1 MQLVEHVED
10 EEDCFEAIDKRE
22 EFEFRLL
29 VFLVIDLECWG
40 IVRRLFL
47 EFCADLSSGSPLL
60 LNVVVLFEMIVCCF
74 GICLRM

>member
-40 IVRRLFL
+40 IVGRLFL
-47 EFCADLSSGSPLL
+47 EFFADLSSGSPLL

-74 GICLRM
+74 GIC